1 MPTRA
6 TPTVRQQRLGAEL
19 RKMRTAADVTTDYAG
34 GLLGLDRTKVSNM
47 EAGTR
52 ATSPER
58 VRILASNYECTD
70 ASYIEA
76 LAEMAGYRTRGWWE
90 QYRGSL
96 PQGLLDVAEL
106 EWHATR
112 LRTVQTVH
120 LPGLLQ
126 LSGYA
131 RAVFTSAIPA
141 LPTSEVEL
149 RLTHRMQ
156 RQRVLERETPV
167 QYTGYVHELA
177 LRMQFGGRRATREQL
192 EHLCTVSERD
202 DITLRVLPIAAG
214 EFPGAGHA
222 VMYAHGPVPQLD
234 TVQLDSAHGP
244 EFSHAPG
251 QLTKYNAHMDW
262 MDGHTLDT
270 QASRDL
276 IHTIAREL

>member
-19 RKMRTAADVTTDYAG
+19 RKMRMAADATTDYAG

-47 EAGTR
+47 EAGVR

-58 VRILASNYECTD
+58 VRILASNYECPDD
-70 ASYIEA
+70 AYVEA
-76 LAEMAGYRTRGWWE
+76 LAEMAGNRTRGWWE
-90 QYRGSL
+90 QYRGTL
-96 PQGLLDVAEL
+96 PHGLLDVAEL

-112 LRTVQTVH
+112 LRTMQTVH

-131 RAVFTSAIPA
+131 RAVFASAIPA
-141 LPTSEVEL
+141 LPTSEIEL
-149 RLTHRMQ
+149 RITQRMQ
-156 RQRVLERETPV
+156 RQRVLEREAPV
-167 QYTGYVHELA
+167 QYTAYVHELA
-177 LRMQFGGRRATREQL
+177 LRMQFGGRRTTREQL
-192 EHLCTVSERD
+192 EHLCAMSEREH
-202 DITLRVLPIAAG
+202 IALHVLPVEVG

-244 EFSHAPG
+244 EFTHAPA
-251 QLTKYNAHMDW
+251 QLAKYDAHMNW
-262 MDGHTLDT
+262 MAERTLDA
-270 QASRDL
+270 QGSRDL
-276 IHTIAREL
+276 IHAIAREL

>member
-6 TPTVRQQRLGAEL
+6 RPTVRQQRLGAEL
-19 RKMRTAADVTTDYAG
+19 RKMRLAADATTDYAG

-58 VRILASNYECTD
+58 VRILASNYDCADE
-70 ASYIEA
+70 SYVEA
-76 LAEMAGYRTRGWWE
+76 LAEMAAYRARGWWE

-120 LPGLLQ
+120 LPGLLH
-126 LSGYA
+126 LSCYA
-131 RAVFTSAIPA
+131 RAIFSSAIPA

-156 RQRVLERETPV
+156 RQRVLERDVPV
-167 QYTGYVHELA
+167 PYTGYVHELA

-192 EHLCTVSERD
+192 EHLCVVSEREN
-202 DITLRVLPIAAG
+202 ITLRVLPIAAG

-244 EFSHAPG
+244 EFSHAPA
-251 QLTKYNAHMDW
+251 QLAKYDAHMNW
-262 MDGHTLDT
+262 MHEHTLDT
-270 QASRDL
+270 RASRDL
-276 IHTIAREL
+276 IHAIAQEL

>member
-19 RKMRTAADVTTDYAG
+19 RKMRTAANATTDHAG
-34 GLLGLDRTKVSNM
+34 RLLGLDRTKVSNM

-58 VRILASNYECTD
+58 VRLLAGNYACTD
-70 ASYIEA
+70 ERYIDA
-76 LAEMAGYRTRGWWE
+76 LAEMAGHRTRGWWE

-120 LPGLLQ
+120 LPGLLH

-131 RAVFTSAIPA
+131 RAVFSSAIPA

-149 RLTHRMQ
+149 RLAHRMQ
-156 RQRVLERETPV
+156 RQRILERDAPV
-167 QYTGYVHELA
+167 PYTGYVHELA

-192 EHLCTVSERD
+192 EHLCVMSERD
-202 DITLRVLPIAAG
+202 HITLRVLPVAVG

-222 VMYAHGPVPQLD
+222 VMYAHGQVPQLD

-244 EFSHAPG
+244 EFSHDPD
-251 QLTKYNAHMDW
+251 QLAKYNAHMNW
-262 MDGHTLDT
+262 MDEHTLDT